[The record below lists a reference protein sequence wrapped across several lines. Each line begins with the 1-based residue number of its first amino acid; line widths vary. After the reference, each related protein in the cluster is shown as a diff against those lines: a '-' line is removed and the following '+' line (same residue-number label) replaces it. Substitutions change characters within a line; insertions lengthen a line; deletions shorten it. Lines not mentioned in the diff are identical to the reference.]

1 MNLLAR
7 WWSERAAFAV
17 LESMLLWSLVTIA
30 LYLLAK
36 RLHRHWSRWWSA
48 PIVMAPLLLIA
59 ITVASHTSYS
69 VYING
74 THWLVALLGPATVA
88 FAVPIYRQRAVIRR
102 HWLVLAIGV
111 LIGSGTAML
120 SAWWLAGA
128 LGLEGSVR
136 LSLLP
141 RSISTP
147 FAMTVSGE
155 IGGVPDLTAL
165 FVIVTGVFGAAF
177 GASILYWMP
186 LRSALARGTLF
197 GMGAHV
203 VGSNR
208 AHQIDPDEG
217 AIAGLVMVLA
227 GIFNVL
233 AAPLLAHFLR

>member
-1 MNLLAR
+1 MNLLER

-17 LESMLLWSLVTIA
+17 LESMVLWSLVTIA

-36 RLHRHWSRWWSA
+36 RFHRRLSRWWSA
-48 PIVMAPLLLIA
+48 PIIVAPFFLIV

-74 THWLVALLGPATVA
+74 THWLIAALGPATVA
-88 FAVPIYRQRAVIRR
+88 FAAPIYRQRAVIRR
-102 HWLVLAIGV
+102 HWLVLAAGV

-120 SAWWLAGA
+120 SAWWLAGM
-128 LGLEGSVR
+128 LGLEGSMR

-155 IGGVPDLTAL
+155 IGGVPDLTAV
-165 FVIVTGVFGAAF
+165 FVMVTGVFGAAF
-177 GASILYWMP
+177 GATILYWLP
-186 LRSALARGTLF
+186 LRSALARGALF
-197 GMGAHV
+197 GMGAHA